1 MRWTLR
7 IVAALCLISCGCGQG
22 GTKQVT
28 QTSEN
33 DYQQARTAFAE
44 RDYDSAARLLDSA
57 LRRGGLN
64 ADLAAEA
71 LLMRA
76 RSCIRLGRLNE
87 ALSDLEDAGRGPAP
101 MEEVLAARGEVAL
114 LNGDHDLAKSL
125 YAEARKIDASISLP
139 DTLK

>member
-1 MRWTLR
+1 
-7 IVAALCLISCGCGQG
+7 
-22 GTKQVT
+22 
-28 QTSEN
+28 
-33 DYQQARTAFAE
+33 
-44 RDYDSAARLLDSA
+44 LDSA